1 MQAIQFDGSRREAT
15 RDLLARFERGAAA
28 WAERSPARVDSV
40 RRQLATLEALDRR
53 HGGHAPL
60 GLEDAGEAVSS
71 LLEDLARLESESR
84 GARPDEGLAT
94 VVLGVA
100 LWALQHEVEIAFVEP
115 VVNAL
120 AVRSNAARTREEL
133 AAAFGLAQ
141 GVIAHVAPVLSADLE
156 RSNPERPWRLLHVN
170 LAITAIRT
178 EDPAM
183 MSYAFDALEHALP
196 DERAGFFAEA
206 LALALAPG
214 IAVEVRDAIAGRHR
228 KWTEHR

>member
-1 MQAIQFDGSRREAT
+1 MQAIQFGGEGREAT
-15 RDLLARFERGAAA
+15 GELLARFERGAPA
-28 WAERSPARVDSV
+28 WGATAPERVDSL
-40 RRQLATLEALDRR
+40 RRQLATFEALERR
-53 HGGHAPL
+53 QGGHGRLA
-60 GLEDAGEAVSS
+60 LEDSETVVAQVLS
-71 LLEDLARLESESR
+71 DLARLESEAR
-84 GARPDEGLAT
+84 GAQPDEALAD

-100 LWALQHEVEIAFVEP
+100 LWAIRHGIDIGFAEP

-141 GVIAHVAPVLSADLE
+141 GVISHVAPRLSPDLE
-156 RSNPERPWRLLHVN
+156 RSNPERAWRLLHVN

-183 MSYAFDALEHALP
+183 MSYAFDALERALP
-196 DERAGFFAEA
+196 DECAGFFAEA

-214 IAVEVRDAIAGRHR
+214 IAPEVRDAIATRHR
-228 KWTEHR
+228 KWTDQR